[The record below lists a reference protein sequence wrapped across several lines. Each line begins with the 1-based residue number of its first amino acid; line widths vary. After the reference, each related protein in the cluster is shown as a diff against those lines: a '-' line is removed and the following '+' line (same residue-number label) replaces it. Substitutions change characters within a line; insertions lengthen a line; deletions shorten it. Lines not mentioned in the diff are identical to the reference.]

1 MKSFFFR
8 NEELPKKAVALSIFF
23 TIMGIVLI
31 CLSFYEPVKQVD
43 PFKGNLFFGAG
54 LIIFIPGIYSLVRI
68 FQAYREDDEEER
80 NTILR
85 EIPEM

>member
-31 CLSFYEPVKQVD
+31 SLSFYEPIKQVD
-43 PFKGNLFFGAG
+43 PFRGNLFLGSG
-54 LIIFIPGIYSLVRI
+54 ILLFIPGIYYLVRI
-68 FQAYREDDEEER
+68 
-80 NTILR
+80 I
-85 EIPEM
+85 